1 MPRVQIAE
9 NVVPL
14 ARATDAKFQAA
25 DNGGG
30 LGGAIGAGMQNLANA
45 GADYAGQLKRNQD
58 LFAESTAKQADV
70 MADTQVRATL
80 YEGEGAFYNLRG
92 AAAID
97 AKGKV
102 VERLNKIRAEALV
115 GLKDPLAKKM
125 FGEAFD
131 TRMRTEL
138 VRVAQHEQKEI
149 TTYGTQQAQSRRDSA
164 RNNALLN
171 VDDPKMF
178 GSFLAT
184 GESEIEA
191 EGRLSGWGADMV
203 ALKKQEYRSGIHAD
217 AIAQRAISDPV
228 GAAAYMVTHAS
239 DLTAMDAAKLQQGLR
254 GPLMERQAAADVDGL
269 MNTSTGAMVP
279 VTAPAPTPGSGTTA
293 AQMIAI
299 TAFSESRNR
308 ETDPK
313 TGKRITSPAGAQ
325 GVMQVMPGTQ
335 RDPGFGVKP
344 SDGTSEDDARVG
356 RDYLAAMMKRYGN
369 DPAKAWAAY
378 NWGPGNLDNA
388 LSKHGA
394 DWLSHAPAE
403 TRDYV
408 ATNMAALGGKRPA
421 EATYAPRKDDLASL
435 YAAIDRQPWDYERKK
450 LAREEVDRRVA
461 RDDRLKARD
470 EDDAKD
476 AAYEMVNSLG
486 AGFTSINQIPLNI
499 RNRLSPQAV
508 HSLSSEAEQNAK
520 PKEIPSNGEAVVNLH
535 QLANLEPE
543 RFKATDLR
551 LFRAQVTAAE
561 YDQLATLQS
570 SMLKKA
576 NTPAQVSH
584 SSIWRVINFY
594 GRDIGVD
601 MGTKQKGESDEK
613 FAARRQDGMRLFSVV
628 KSILDTSVPKDRAP
642 SDDEIKRAFDNAV
655 IRRAMPDGT
664 VVPRYRDETL
674 PTNSI
679 AVPDAMRASI
689 ARRLKAAGLPYDDQA
704 VARVYIQGK

>member
-70 MADTQVRATL
+70 MADTQVRAEL
-80 YEGEGAFYNLRG
+80 YEGERGFYNLKG

-102 VERLNKIRAEALV
+102 VERLGKIRSETLA

-131 TRMRTEL
+131 SRMRSEL
-138 VRVAQHEQKEI
+138 IRVAQHEQKEI

-171 VDDPKMF
+171 IDDPKMF
-178 GSFLAT
+178 SNFLAT
-184 GESEIEA
+184 GEGEIEA

-203 ALKKQEYRSGIHAD
+203 ALKKQEYRSGIHTD

-228 GAAAYMVTHAS
+228 GAAAYMVTHAA

-279 VTAPAPTPGSGTTA
+279 VTAPAPTAGSGTTA

-308 ETDPK
+308 DRDAK
-313 TGKRITSPAGAQ
+313 GNIVTSPKGAQ
-325 GVMQVMPGTQ
+325 GRMQVMPGTNT
-335 RDPGFGVKP
+335 DPGFGVKP
-344 SDGTSEDDARVG
+344 AQDGSDEERARVG
-356 RDYLAAMMKRYGN
+356 RDYLAAMMKRYSN

-388 LSKHGA
+388 LSKYGA

-408 ATNMAALGGKRPA
+408 ATNVAALGGKRPP
-421 EATYAPRKDDLASL
+421 EATYAPRRDDLDSL

-476 AAYEMVNSLG
+476 AAYQAVIGLG
-486 AGFTSINQIPLNI
+486 TGFTSINQLPMNI
-499 RNRLSPQAV
+499 RNRLSPEV
-508 HSLSSEAEQNAK
+508 TMSLTAQAEQNAK
-520 PKEIPSNGEAVVNLH
+520 PKPVEANGDAVRQLH
-535 QLANLEPE
+535 QLAALNPDA
-543 RFKATDLR
+543 FVATDLR
-551 LFRAQVTAAE
+551 TFRPYMTAAE
-561 YDQLATLQS
+561 FDTLSTDQAKMQA
-570 SMLKKA
+570 K
-576 NTPAQVSH
+576 PEERVSY
-584 SSIWRVINFY
+584 SKINGAINFY
-594 GRDIGVD
+594 GKDAGI
-601 MGTKQKGESDEK
+601 KAGEKDGQAIFTLMRNTLNTVTQGK
-613 FAARRQDGMRLFSVV
+613 RQPTD
-628 KSILDTSVPKDRAP
+628 A
-642 SDDEIKRAFDNAV
+642 EIKVAFDQAV
-655 IRRAMPDGT
+655 MMTEQPGT
-664 VVPRYRDETL
+664 LWGTNQIERYKRTDL
-674 PTNSI
+674 PANGI
-679 AVPDAMRASI
+679 AVPAAERDAIRAQLR
-689 ARRLKAAGLPYDDQA
+689 AKKMPDDDQT
-704 VARVYIQGK
+704 VARVYFSRQAAKN